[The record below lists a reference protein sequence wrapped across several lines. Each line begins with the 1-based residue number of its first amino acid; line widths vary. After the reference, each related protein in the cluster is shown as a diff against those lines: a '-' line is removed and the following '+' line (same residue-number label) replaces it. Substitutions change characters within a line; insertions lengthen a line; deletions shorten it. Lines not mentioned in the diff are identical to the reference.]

1 MALPIRVRWV
11 WPWATSRL
19 NDMPSVRTI
28 PAARGTA
35 QLVRILA
42 RALPARRATVAV
54 AESCTAGLLG
64 AALTACSGSSS
75 YFNGGVIVY
84 ANAAKTRLLAVAPAL
99 LARHGAVS
107 APVAR
112 QMAQAVRRRLA
123 ATFGIAIT
131 GIAGPTGGTP
141 RKPVG
146 TVWLGLAGPHVA
158 CARCLH
164 LAGTR
169 AQIRARA
176 VRAAVA
182 LLAAHLVY

>member
-1 MALPIRVRWV
+1 MTRACTIAPVR
-11 WPWATSRL
+11 S
-19 NDMPSVRTI
+19 
-28 PAARGTA
+28 TA
-35 QLVRILA
+35 QLVRALA
-42 RALPARRATVAV
+42 HALPTRRATVAV

-64 AALTACSGSSS
+64 AALTSRSGSSV

-84 ANAAKTRLLAVAPAL
+84 ANAAKTRLLAIAPAL

-146 TVWLGLAGPHVA
+146 TVWLGLAGPRGC
-158 CARCLH
+158 CARRVQ

-176 VRAAVA
+176 VHAAVA
-182 LLAAHLVY
+182 LLAEHLVYYNN

>member
-1 MALPIRVRWV
+1 M
-11 WPWATSRL
+11 T
-19 NDMPSVRTI
+19 RTR
-28 PAARGTA
+28 PQPLARSTA
-35 QLVRILA
+35 QLVRALA
-42 RALPARRATVAV
+42 RALPARHATVAV
-54 AESCTAGLLG
+54 AEPCTAGLLG
-64 AALTACSGSSS
+64 AALTALSGSSL

-146 TVWLGLAGPHVA
+146 TVWLGLAGPRRA
-158 CARCLH
+158 CTRRLQ
-164 LAGTR
+164 LAGNR

-182 LLAAHLVY
+182 LLAEHLVY